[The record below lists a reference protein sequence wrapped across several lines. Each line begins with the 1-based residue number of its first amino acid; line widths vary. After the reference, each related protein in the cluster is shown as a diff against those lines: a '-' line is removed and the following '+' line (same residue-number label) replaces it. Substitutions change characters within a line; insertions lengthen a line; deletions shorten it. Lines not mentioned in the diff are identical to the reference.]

1 MLEWGEGEGRFGAEE
16 PTLDDCQ
23 QAADRSPRPPSPSW
37 CERAAIPSRLFPF
50 GFCRWVYLDFAT
62 VTRLQ
67 HSVQIQKVK
76 VRQKETKID
85 GGRQRH
91 TQGN

>member
-23 QAADRSPRPPSPSW
+23 RAADRPLRPHSPSW
-37 CERAAIPSRLFPF
+37 CERAALPSRLPPF
-50 GFCRWVYLDFAT
+50 GFCCRVYLDFGT

-67 HSVQIQKVK
+67 HFVQIQKVED
-76 VRQKETKID
+76 KE
-85 GGRQRH
+85 GGEEGRKEGREE
-91 TQGN
+91 GR